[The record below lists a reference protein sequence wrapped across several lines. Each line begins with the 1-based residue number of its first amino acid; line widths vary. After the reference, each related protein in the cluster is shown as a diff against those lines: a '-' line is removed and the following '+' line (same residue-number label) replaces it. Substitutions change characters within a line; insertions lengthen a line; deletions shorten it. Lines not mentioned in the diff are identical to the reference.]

1 MKAVGI
7 PCVGKSAQGAE
18 SRQYTE
24 PPGKVTAAVTMLPRK
39 PAKHILYGPVPQTDT
54 GGRVEHTK
62 ALERFTVKELGKL
75 TP

>member
-1 MKAVGI
+1 MWRSATERSVPRDNPTAV
-7 PCVGKSAQGAE
+7 
-18 SRQYTE
+18 
-24 PPGKVTAAVTMLPRK
+24 VTMLPRK
-39 PAKHILYGPVPQTDT
+39 PAKHICRRPVPQTDT